1 MTATTDWKNSR
12 HSLPRNMQPTHQ
24 KETPMQY
31 KTIVMELLEQNPE
44 LHNHLKQNRKLLET
58 IDAMALELKWNHEQM
73 IAELAE
79 QQPDVAYSVTCSQ
92 ATEIAI
98 AELQQ
103 RLAPTSDHETDEAM
117 SLEQIMASVTQ
128 HSPRE

>member
-1 MTATTDWKNSR
+1 
-12 HSLPRNMQPTHQ
+12 
-24 KETPMQY
+24 MQY

-128 HSPRE
+128 HSRRE

>member
-1 MTATTDWKNSR
+1 
-12 HSLPRNMQPTHQ
+12 
-24 KETPMQY
+24 MQY

-44 LHNHLKQNRKLLET
+44 LHNQLKQNQKLLET
-58 IDAMALELKWNHEQM
+58 IDAMALELKSNHEQM
-73 IAELAE
+73 IAELVE
-79 QQPDVAYSVTCSQ
+79 QQPDDAYSVICSQ

-103 RLAPTSDHETDEAM
+103 RLAPMSEQETGEAM
-117 SLEQIMASVTQ
+117 SLDQIIASVMQ